1 MLRPLNARILDCGGR
16 HVFWR
21 VSFPLRDVA
30 LSKGHELIQLELLDQ
45 AAFLQGMDGSSD
57 PVLRRPFMRPFLAFG
72 EESGTKQFLDLDS
85 RCVPRLAD
93 VDFANEVFFVS
104 RFEVAE
110 VACPRRAIV
119 VFIDEKQNWLGVSVM

>member
-1 MLRPLNARILDCGGR
+1 MLGPLNARILDRGWR
-16 HVFWR
+16 HVFRR
-21 VSFPLRDVA
+21 VGFPLRDIA
-30 LSKGHELIQLELLDQ
+30 LSKGHEVIQLELLNQ

-57 PVLRRPFMRPFLAFG
+57 PVLRRPFLRPLLAFR

-93 VDFANEVFFVS
+93 VDFADEVFLVS
-104 RFEVAE
+104 RVEMAK

-119 VFIDEKQNWLGVSVM
+119 VFIDEKQNWLGVFVM